1 MHNEFTVNEII
12 TEIRNKTISIN
23 FAYDIDPN
31 SINETTIQIKK
42 RGSTECIEYNANVE
56 GRTVNVVLLNWPQP
70 NEEYILR
77 IEKLKNIIGDV
88 LATSV
93 RRKITFESSICS
105 TVNIISPSFN
115 ELISE
120 LSIKWKE
127 VLADETHQYVNSY
140 LLEIATDTN
149 FYNLVNSSYIQDK
162 QNITLESLPAGQYFL
177 RMRVQKDNQYG
188 FWSEKYTFIMKEKE
202 EATNSSN
209 NLIEDNNNDPVFIQP
224 IHLLSYPENGETP
237 SSFLFEFDCPINSD
251 FLDDIIIIRKEI

>member
-23 FAYDIDPN
+23 FAYDLDPN

-140 LLEIATDTN
+140 LLEIRG
-149 FYNLVNSSYIQDK
+149 YILAIRNNAAK
-162 QNITLESLPAGQYFL
+162 LIEIIPS
-177 RMRVQKDNQYG
+177 
-188 FWSEKYTFIMKEKE
+188 KE
-202 EATNSSN
+202 E
-209 NLIEDNNNDPVFIQP
+209 
-224 IHLLSYPENGETP
+224 
-237 SSFLFEFDCPINSD
+237 
-251 FLDDIIIIRKEI
+251 K